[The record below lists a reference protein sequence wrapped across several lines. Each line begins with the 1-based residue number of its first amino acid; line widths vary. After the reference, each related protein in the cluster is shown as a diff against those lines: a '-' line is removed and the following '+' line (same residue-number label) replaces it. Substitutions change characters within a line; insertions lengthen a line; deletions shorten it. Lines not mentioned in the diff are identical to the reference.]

1 MPRTSRSV
9 AQRLA
14 AQQSKSKKRR
24 APRTVT
30 PPQEGSAAQP
40 DASSPSMAEI
50 LDEVVP
56 SEGGSRA
63 ASMSALAPAAAPTA
77 NRPATTGGAATRRGT
92 AARPAARP
100 APTRRRYSEYATEY
114 AYIWTDLQ
122 RILVVA
128 GVLVVLLIAL
138 SFFVQ

>member
-14 AQQSKSKKRR
+14 AQQAKSKKRR
-24 APRTVT
+24 APRSVN
-30 PPQEGSAAQP
+30 PPQESSAAQP
-40 DASSPSMAEI
+40 AASSPSMAEI

-63 ASMSALAPAAAPTA
+63 SSMSAMAPAAAPAA
-77 NRPATTGGAATRRGT
+77 NRPSTARGAVARRSATH
-92 AARPAARP
+92 PAART
-100 APTRRRYSEYATEY
+100 APTRRRYSEYAAEY

-122 RILVVA
+122 RILIVA
-128 GVLVVLLIAL
+128 GVLIVLLITL